1 MADKNKMKA
10 VRAERRRR
18 RVRGKVNGTAEVPR
32 MTVARSLNNI
42 YVQIIDD
49 LSRKT
54 LVGLGTSSKTMSE
67 KYEDKDSKSDKAKKV
82 GQAIAEMAV
91 EKGIKRV
98 VLDRNRYR
106 YQGRIKAVAEGAR
119 EKGLEF

>member
-10 VRAERRRR
+10 ARAERRRR